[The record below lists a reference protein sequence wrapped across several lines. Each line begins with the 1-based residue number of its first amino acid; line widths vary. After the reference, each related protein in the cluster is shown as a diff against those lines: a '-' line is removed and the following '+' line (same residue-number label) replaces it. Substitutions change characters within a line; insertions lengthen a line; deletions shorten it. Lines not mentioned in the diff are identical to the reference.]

1 MTTVRDPAQHIRDR
15 VLEQQDR
22 ALKEME
28 EQNRALQQLEE
39 QNREYPEQVAN
50 VMTGRAD
57 PAFGP
62 SDSSDSASDMPGDAG
77 DSDSDRYNTG
87 ERADVEN
94 TVDDEIADDVA
105 PDRIVDEDEAGLAHT
120 QPDPERNGGQG

>member
-1 MTTVRDPAQHIRDR
+1 MTTVKDPAQHVRDR

-28 EQNRALQQLEE
+28 EQNRALRKLEE
-39 QNREYPEQVAN
+39 ENREYAEQAAN
-50 VMTGRAD
+50 ATTGRAD

-62 SDSSDSASDMPGDAG
+62 SDSSDSASDMPQDAG
-77 DSDSDRYNTG
+77 ATDSDRYNTG
-87 ERADVEN
+87 ERADVED

-105 PDRIVDEDEAGLAHT
+105 PDRIVDEDEAGLART
-120 QPDPERNGGQG
+120 PPDPERNGGQG